1 MTKISELHRRWNRH
15 ADYKDA
21 YDTLSEEFDLA
32 PLRSNRGTDRSPVRK
47 RS

>member
-32 PLRSNRGTDRSPVRK
+32 PLVDRGTDRSPVRK